1 MKAIDTEESET
12 QATGADGQ
20 AMMLSSS
27 LMAFVANN
35 GGQGGFHLSDWL
47 QSLDG
52 GTLFHLRERARMALD
67 NPEPKAEVMSDI
79 LAVVIYAVSI
89 ERQAAEVTLSLE
101 QLGQHIDM
109 LHNAAAL
116 ERLRRKGLL
125 SYEVISIDPEA
136 ENRLFFPDEAAS
148 LADEVRREFIWGMP

>member
-1 MKAIDTEESET
+1 MNAIDTEESEN
-12 QATGADGQ
+12 QATGTDGQ
-20 AMMLSSS
+20 AMRFSSS
-27 LMAFVANN
+27 LMVFVANN
-35 GGQGGFHLSDWL
+35 GQGGFHLSDWL

-52 GTLFHLRERARMALD
+52 ETLFHLREHARMALD

-89 ERQAAEVTLSLE
+89 ERQASEVTLSIE

-109 LHNAAAL
+109 VHNAAAL

-136 ENRLFFPDEAAS
+136 ENRVFFPDEAAS
-148 LADEVRREFIWGMP
+148 LADEVRREFIWDMP

>member
-1 MKAIDTEESET
+1 MICQCKAS
-12 QATGADGQ
+12 
-20 AMMLSSS
+20 
-27 LMAFVANN
+27 
-35 GGQGGFHLSDWL
+35 
-47 QSLDG
+47 
-52 GTLFHLRERARMALD
+52 
-67 NPEPKAEVMSDI
+67 P
-79 LAVVIYAVSI
+79 
-89 ERQAAEVTLSLE
+89 ERQASEVTLSLE

-136 ENRLFFPDEAAS
+136 ENRVFFPDEAAS